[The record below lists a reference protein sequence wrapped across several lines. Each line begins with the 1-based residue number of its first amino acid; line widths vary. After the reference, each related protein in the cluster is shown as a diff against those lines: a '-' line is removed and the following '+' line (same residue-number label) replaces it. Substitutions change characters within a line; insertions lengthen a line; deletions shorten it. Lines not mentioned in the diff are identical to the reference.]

1 MVRVSSFTTVT
12 VQKVFLKFAFPAVP
26 PPSVPPSSPPSSHAR
41 VSSEVWYPAQQRLV
55 RGWRGAGLGATA
67 AHLGAGKAPAGWGL
81 DSFPAPLSKQL
92 LPWSLAFLCPYLPV
106 QGKAIN
112 VIGHEVIHPL
122 LSYAYAKQ
130 ALLLEWEP
138 PYQEWVVKDFSF

>member
-26 PPSVPPSSPPSSHAR
+26 PPSVPPFLLPFQLCQSELGAL
-41 VSSEVWYPAQQRLV
+41 VSSSAAAGAGL
-55 RGWRGAGLGATA
+55 AGLGATA

-112 VIGHEVIHPL
+112 VIGHEVIHPF

-130 ALLLEWEP
+130 ALLLEWES
-138 PYQEWVVKDFSF
+138 PYQEWVF